1 MPVSPNRFTLKNP
14 KVRRWRQLG
23 YSLDD
28 IARRIGQGER
38 LLMERN
44 SAIESRDSLNEQIR
58 GLERET
64 GELWGKLAIL
74 ESERRP
80 LAFWLITL
88 ALAVAVTGLIIL
100 GAVALGRR

>member
-58 GLERET
+58 GLEREI
-64 GELWGKLAIL
+64 GELWVSWQSSKVN
-74 ESERRP
+74 
-80 LAFWLITL
+80 
-88 ALAVAVTGLIIL
+88 AVHWPSGSSP
-100 GAVALGRR
+100 